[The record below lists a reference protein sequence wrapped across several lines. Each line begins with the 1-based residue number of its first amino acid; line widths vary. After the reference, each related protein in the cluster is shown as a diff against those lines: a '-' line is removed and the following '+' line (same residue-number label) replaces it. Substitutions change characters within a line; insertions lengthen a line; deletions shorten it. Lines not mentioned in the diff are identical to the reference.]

1 MLGKVFILTV
11 LTLTMGVF
19 NHAYSD
25 ESEKENKKMQSSQ
38 TFVSVRYIVDDVIKA
53 VDFYTKELGFTLEGK
68 PALAPGAPESSAP
81 AFAAVTRGSLRLLL
95 SGPGSSGARP
105 MPDGSKPVAGGW
117 NRIQVPVTD
126 IEAEVN
132 RLRQAGHHFRNDIV
146 KGVGGSQIILDD
158 PFGNP
163 IELWQAAS
171 K

>member
-1 MLGKVFILTV
+1 
-11 LTLTMGVF
+11 
-19 NHAYSD
+19 
-25 ESEKENKKMQSSQ
+25 MQSSQ

-53 VDFYTKELGFTLEGK
+53 VDFYTKELGFKLAGK
-68 PALAPGAPESSAP
+68 PAVAPGASESSAP
-81 AFAAVTRGSLRLLL
+81 VFAAVIRGSLRLVL

-117 NRIQVPVTD
+117 NRIQVPVAD

-132 RLRQAGHHFRNDIV
+132 RLRQAGYHFRNDIV

-163 IELWQAAS
+163 IELWQEAS